1 MDPFSAVTPGN
12 RWSPG
17 HGAVPRPPGCWIW
30 ASEQSCLIGLYCSRL
45 FWKLLQ
51 LPRST
56 PPPRHSVSVS
66 WGPAEARWGRTLAG
80 VCAGRASPRDRR
92 PTFRVLSLLGTAP
105 ETVWGESGNP
115 VVPRLGKGHHPLLR
129 KASQASQ
136 ERCAVNDLGKKTQRL
151 LSPSVPRA
159 VGVK

>member
-1 MDPFSAVTPGN
+1 MDPFSAVTPSN

-56 PPPRHSVSVS
+56 PPPPAFCQREL
-66 WGPAEARWGRTLAG
+66 GPCGSSLGADAGRGLCGQGLTPGSQTDLPGAQLAG
-80 VCAGRASPRDRR
+80 NSPRDY
-92 PTFRVLSLLGTAP
+92 
-105 ETVWGESGNP
+105 
-115 VVPRLGKGHHPLLR
+115 
-129 KASQASQ
+129 
-136 ERCAVNDLGKKTQRL
+136 
-151 LSPSVPRA
+151 
-159 VGVK
+159 VG

>member
-45 FWKLLQ
+45 FWKLPQ

-56 PPPRHSVSVS
+56 PPRPAPAFCQREL
-66 WGPAEARWGRTLAG
+66 GPCGSSLGADAGRGSCGQGLTLGSQTDLPGAQLAG
-80 VCAGRASPRDRR
+80 NSPRDC
-92 PTFRVLSLLGTAP
+92 V
-105 ETVWGESGNP
+105 E
-115 VVPRLGKGHHPLLR
+115 
-129 KASQASQ
+129 
-136 ERCAVNDLGKKTQRL
+136 
-151 LSPSVPRA
+151 
-159 VGVK
+159 